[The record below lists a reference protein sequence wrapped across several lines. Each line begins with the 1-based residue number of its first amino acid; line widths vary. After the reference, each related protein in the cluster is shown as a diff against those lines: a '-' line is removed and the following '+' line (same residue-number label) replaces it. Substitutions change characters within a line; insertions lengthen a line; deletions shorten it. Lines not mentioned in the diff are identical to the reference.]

1 MHGAMAR
8 LLIIESAEGEQRIPL
23 SSPVYVVGRGLD
35 CEIRLAD
42 TSLSRRHARLLVQ
55 ESGCSIEDL
64 GSSNGTFVNGE
75 RVSGELALAAG
86 DIVHFGEVRAV
97 FTEEA
102 EAAPRRRGGGRPE
115 AAPSPPRSSGG
126 IGLRQMLEG
135 EVEIEDELRQAASSW
150 RRGGL
155 GARFGWRFKLVILVS
170 GVLMLAGVVVGAVLT
185 YQQRDAWMNRAY
197 LTLRPFA
204 ADNRAGLAV
213 RDATL
218 LSGDLVE
225 GDPRVLN
232 PVVLTVEGIAM
243 WPRRVAGAPW
253 EGWPEQAPPSD
264 IYFRLLPPA
273 PGAPETRPR
282 MLLPVEA
289 GDRHVGWVAAEWD
302 REAAGDLTRPWGIVL
317 AVAAFL
323 VLLSYLVLEG
333 ASKWVTRPLR
343 AMTAEVLGASGEER
357 LHLEAPADVPELG
370 ELIEAVRTALTAREA
385 RQSHTGDETAGRID
399 EWTEHLPVPI
409 VLIDDQYRVVASNA
423 TGREILSLSSA
434 GEGAVHLARAL
445 QGSYF
450 GSEVIRLLKAC
461 RPGGAEHLEIELHR
475 GGAEVPVTVW
485 VSRPSAR
492 VGYAAALV
500 VVERADVEGR

>member
-1 MHGAMAR
+1 MAR
-8 LLIIESAEGEQRIPL
+8 LLIIESADGEQRVPL

-42 TSLSRRHARLLVQ
+42 QSLSRRHARVLVQ
-55 ESGCSIEDL
+55 ESGCVIEDL

-75 RVSGELALAAG
+75 RVSGEIALTAG
-86 DIVHFGEVRAV
+86 DIVHFGEVSAV

-102 EAAPRRRGGGRPE
+102 EATPRRHGRGRPE
-115 AAPSPPRSSGG
+115 AAPPPPRSSGG

-135 EVEIEDELRQAASSW
+135 EVEIENELRQAASSL
-150 RRGGL
+150 RRRGL
-155 GARFGWRFKLVILVS
+155 GARFGWRFKLVVLVG
-170 GVLMLAGVVVGAVLT
+170 GVLMLAGVVVGAVLS

-204 ADNRAGLAV
+204 ADNRAGLAI
-213 RDATL
+213 RDVTL

-232 PVVLTVEGIAM
+232 PVVLTVDGVVM
-243 WPRRVAGAPW
+243 WPRRVAGSPW
-253 EGWPEQAPPSD
+253 DGWPEQPPPSD
-264 IYFRLLPPA
+264 IRFRLLPPA
-273 PGAPETRPR
+273 PGAPETRLR
-282 MLLPVEA
+282 MLLPVKA

-302 REAAGDLTRPWGIVL
+302 KEAAGDLTRPWGIVL

-370 ELIEAVRTALTAREA
+370 ELIEAVRTALSAREA
-385 RQSHTGDETAGRID
+385 RQSDTGGETAGRID
-399 EWTEHLPVPI
+399 EWAEHLPVPM

-423 TGREILSLSSA
+423 RGRELLSLASA
-434 GEGAVHLARAL
+434 GGSGRGGVHLARAL

-450 GSEVIRLLKAC
+450 GGEVIRLLKAC
-461 RPGGAEHLEIELHR
+461 QPGEADHLDIELRR
-475 GGAEVPVTVW
+475 GEADVPVTVC
-485 VSRPSAR
+485 VSRPSTR
-492 VGYAAALV
+492 VGYAAALAV
-500 VVERADVEGR
+500 IEHARGEGR